1 MTDLDRLL
9 ELQGMYYSDILTSDE
24 MKEYESLKAK
34 IEGKIESWD
43 IIEKQAGN
51 ITLDHLQTDNVSTL
65 EEYAKLQS
73 QVAKLQRDYS
83 HLLRQKQD
91 CETGKH
97 NLHSIIEKI
106 EAKAYIWDG
115 HESMHYGNA
124 IMKIIHPS
132 WGSDKQ

>member
-34 IEGKIESWD
+34 IEGKIEKGDKFDVLNEVFEDYPKGW
-43 IIEKQAGN
+43 
-51 ITLDHLQTDNVSTL
+51 LDMKEDL
-65 EEYAKLQS
+65 ES

-124 IMKIIHPS
+124 IMKIIHPT
-132 WGSDKQ
+132 WGDAQ

>member
-9 ELQGMYYSDILTSDE
+9 ELRRIYRMTPKELDE
-24 MKEYESLKAK
+24 CKSLKAK
-34 IEGKIESWD
+34 IEGKIEKGDKFDVLNEVFEDYPKGW
-43 IIEKQAGN
+43 
-51 ITLDHLQTDNVSTL
+51 LDMKEDL
-65 EEYAKLQS
+65 ES

-97 NLHSIIEKI
+97 NLSEIVSKI
-106 EAKAYIWDG
+106 EAKAYMWDG

-124 IMKIIHPS
+124 IMKIIHPN
-132 WGSDKQ
+132 WGDAQ